1 MGKRST
7 VLRLPRPVRKRLDEL
22 LIEKGFQDY
31 DELADWLAAEGHRVS
46 RSAVHRY
53 GQGLQERLTP
63 EIDRIRVSNE
73 EARVLMDTLGEDD
86 NPSAKS
92 EAALALARDRIWT
105 AMRRMEP
112 DASLDEIRK
121 GAQTITDVARAGVL
135 VSREKRAL
143 LSEAAK
149 RAAREGRNR
158 GLTPEGIAAIR
169 AAVQGTPHP
178 VGGENVGH

>member
-1 MGKRST
+1 MGRRSS
-7 VLRLPRPVRKRLDEL
+7 VLRLPHPVRKRLDEIL
-22 LIEKGFQDY
+22 LEKGFQDY
-31 DELADWLAAEGHRVS
+31 SELTDWLASEGCPVS

-53 GQGLQERLTP
+53 GQGLRERLAP

-86 NPSAKS
+86 NPSTKS

-121 GAQTITDVARAGVL
+121 GAQTITDVARAGVS
-135 VSREKRAL
+135 VSREKRAVL
-143 LSEAAK
+143 AEAGK
-149 RAAREGRNR
+149 RAVREGRKQ
-158 GLTPEGIAAIR
+158 GLSPEGLAAIR
-169 AAVQGTPHP
+169 VAIEGPDVPPA
-178 VGGENVGH
+178 